1 MKPELLA
8 ASLIASLAV
17 ADAAHAEKWT
27 YFPVPGGAL
36 AYEADGRKV
45 DLTTGQTE
53 GDVLTYFFV
62 PQALGSNADS
72 LMIQRLDFHCR
83 GDQQFR
89 IIGTA
94 YFDTAGHQV
103 GNTESGNW
111 TALPPTGSPIAVF
124 KRIFCTTD
132 RPPTALDTGDRD
144 ALLPLLHALPPTSVR
159 SKAGGVAPP
168 ASITLPAAKPKP

>member
-1 MKPELLA
+1 MKPDLLFA
-8 ASLIASLAV
+8 GLIAGLAV
-17 ADAAHAEKWT
+17 AGAARAEKWT

-45 DLTTGQTE
+45 DLSTGQTE

-62 PQALGSNADS
+62 PQALGTNAYS
-72 LMIQRLDFHCR
+72 IMIQRLDFRCR
-83 GDQQFR
+83 GDQYR

-94 YFDTAGHQV
+94 YFDAEGHQV
-103 GNTESGNW
+103 GNTESGAW
-111 TALPPTGSPIAVF
+111 TTLPTAGSPITVF

-132 RPPTALDTGDRD
+132 QPPNALNTGDRD

-159 SKAGGVAPP
+159 PKPGAAAPP